1 MYQYIYTYMYLFTCN
16 TCPLLLSR
24 RSAFSQS
31 RRSRRTLCC
40 PKTSPDR
47 RNCRSTEITRLQN
60 RMDHGDLVSCKS
72 APALPR
78 VADPA
83 VFGDSAE
90 SSLCLLATQQH
101 PALPARDE
109 SIVIAQ
115 SLQSLDSSHC
125 FTSHVV
131 FISKR
136 RVFPI

>member
-1 MYQYIYTYMYLFTCN
+1 MQERY
-16 TCPLLLSR
+16 
-24 RSAFSQS
+24 
-31 RRSRRTLCC
+31 
-40 PKTSPDR
+40 
-47 RNCRSTEITRLQN
+47 
-60 RMDHGDLVSCKS
+60 V

-136 RVFPI
+136 RVFPIWLKRLSLMSSESSAQQQQHLWTHQHSSSGAVPVGRTRSVILVKLGCGQHLRKLWPSPERFRQPRD